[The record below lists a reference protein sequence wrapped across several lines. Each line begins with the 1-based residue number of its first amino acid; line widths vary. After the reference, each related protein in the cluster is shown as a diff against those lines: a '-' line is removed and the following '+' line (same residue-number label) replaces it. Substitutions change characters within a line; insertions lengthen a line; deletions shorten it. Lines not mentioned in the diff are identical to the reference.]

1 MGARISPPSKR
12 KRKFWGI
19 VFPHWS
25 ALACVSSKRRS
36 ITGLQTCLQ
45 GTARHG
51 KRAAYRN
58 GLTRHG
64 GDMWGVGAMRPLV
77 RILWLLVTTT
87 ICIVVIV
94 IHNTSSFDD
103 LVSELLHKNQVI
115 RKKRWFMFPMS
126 LHFQRTGLCCAVNRF
141 LIQINIL
148 SIWPQDWMT
157 VLGTSSLLMT
167 VRILFIARHN
177 VWRIWNIMP
186 QLQNFGQYFKYLL
199 FKIFVILSQCV
210 HTVSWT
216 TERISGL

>member
-1 MGARISPPSKR
+1 MGARISPLQEEEEIL
-12 KRKFWGI
+12 GI

-51 KRAAYRN
+51 KRAAYQN

-115 RKKRWFMFPMS
+115 RKKTMVYVSNVSAFS
-126 LHFQRTGLCCAVNRF
+126 TNRF
-141 LIQINIL
+141 
-148 SIWPQDWMT
+148 
-157 VLGTSSLLMT
+157 VLCGKQVSHTNQHT
-167 VRILFIARHN
+167 E
-177 VWRIWNIMP
+177 
-186 QLQNFGQYFKYLL
+186 YLA
-199 FKIFVILSQCV
+199 
-210 HTVSWT
+210 
-216 TERISGL
+216 SGLDDRARYVVTAHDC